1 MPCLQEFGLMV
12 KENAFNLVEFACGKA
27 VIGGQK
33 EWFEPELGLIACG
46 FDMDMWRFLAFVA
59 KEKEPEPADA

>member
-1 MPCLQEFGLMV
+1 MPCLQEFNLMV

-33 EWFEPELGLIACG
+33 EWFEPELGLIA
-46 FDMDMWRFLAFVA
+46 W
-59 KEKEPEPADA
+59 PPAALI